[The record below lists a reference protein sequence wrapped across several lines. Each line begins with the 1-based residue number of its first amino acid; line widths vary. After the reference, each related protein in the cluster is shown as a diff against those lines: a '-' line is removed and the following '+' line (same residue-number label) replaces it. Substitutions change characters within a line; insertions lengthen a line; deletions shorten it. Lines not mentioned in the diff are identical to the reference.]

1 MEKIFQILIVFALMI
16 FAITWFIRGRER
28 KYREY
33 SFSGR
38 FTFPLSGDWSRDL
51 ITVAVVRPGER
62 DVVALQAPGE
72 EGDVVTGAEKDV
84 LTVTEE
90 ARSAVDA
97 ENHLFFRRGRD
108 KTLEIVDEANGV
120 LAGTVALEWSADAIL
135 FDPGSRLI
143 FCGSVEGAV
152 TIIRQVLPDLYKT
165 VQRLAVPRDCTALSL
180 DSQSGKLYVH
190 IGTSVFIYTN
200 T

>member
-51 ITVAVVRPGER
+51 ISA
-62 DVVALQAPGE
+62 
-72 EGDVVTGAEKDV
+72 AEDK
-84 LTVTEE
+84 
-90 ARSAVDA
+90 

-120 LAGTVALEWSADAIL
+120 LIGAVTLEWDADVLL

-152 TIIRQVLPDLYKT
+152 TIIRQVLPDVYKT
-165 VQRLAVPRDCTALSL
+165 VQRLAVPKDCTAMSL
-180 DSQSGKLYVH
+180 EPHSGKLYMHFGV
-190 IGTSVFIYTN
+190 SAFVYTN
-200 T
+200 A